1 MVTNKGNLY
10 ISFLCKQNMNKI
22 ENDILKV
29 IKDKKDRISTKEIA
43 EKINLERHT
52 LVKYLNVLKSKGLI
66 ECQTLGRTNLWHAA
80 KSPVISIMK
89 EETPLKEV
97 LNAFDDGITILDK
110 NNKVIWANDAIKN
123 KGAYCYENYSE
134 GSCKDCPAVKTFKTG
149 KKHRTINT
157 YTKNGKKVSYELT
170 TSPIKDNEQK
180 TIAVME
186 ISRKLRDK

>member
-1 MVTNKGNLY
+1 
-10 ISFLCKQNMNKI
+10 MNKI

-43 EKINLERHT
+43 EKIKLERHT

-66 ECQTLGRTNLWHAA
+66 ECQTLGRTNLWHLA
-80 KSPVISIMK
+80 KSPVISIIK
-89 EETPLKEV
+89 EETPIKEV

-110 NNKVIWANDAIKN
+110 DNKVIWANDAIKS
-123 KGAYCYENYSE
+123 KGSHCYENYSE
-134 GSCKDCPAVKTFKTG
+134 ESCKDCPAIKTFKTG

-170 TSPIKDNEQK
+170 TSPIKDQEQK

-186 ISRKLRDK
+186 ISRKLRGK